1 MQPLSKLWR
10 KPTIRHR
17 LVGEQCIA
25 TCFGAIEKVK
35 KRRAWGLRL
44 IRHVRM
50 PGDRVR
56 PRLQCFRCSSVV
68 RTSMYQMDFRVTRGC
83 PTGRVDVKT
92 TKVFAKLH
100 RVFDW
105 EVRKVLILEY
115 CPESGVSLL

>member
-10 KPTIRHR
+10 KPVIRHC

-25 TCFGAIEKVK
+25 TGFGAIENIK

-44 IRHVRM
+44 IRYVRM

-56 PRLQCFRCSSVV
+56 PRLQYFRCSSVV
-68 RTSMYQMDFRVTRGC
+68 RASMYQMNFRVTRGC
-83 PTGRVDVKT
+83 PTSRVDVKT

-115 CPESGVSLL
+115 CPEIGVSPL